1 MTAGPRTRH
10 LRESITVC
18 LAVPM
23 QVLASDGLTARCA
36 AKGVERD
43 VSLFLLMDEDL
54 QPGDMV
60 MVHLGHAIEKIS
72 AERARS
78 VWALYDEMLAAADA
92 LGDAARGA

>member
-1 MTAGPRTRH
+1 
-10 LRESITVC
+10 
-18 LAVPM
+18 
-23 QVLASDGLTARCA
+23 
-36 AKGVERD
+36 
-43 VSLFLLMDEDL
+43 
-54 QPGDMV
+54 MV